1 VTKPSNGAS
10 PMKTRSDLNQS
21 YAAFDQASTMAC
33 VVELSSKSWLAA
45 ATVPGVK
52 RQPRKHLSCNPDELL
67 TQIERWRAEA
77 VKAGHEIKRIVVAFE
92 AGRDGAWLARFLR
105 DRGIEAYVIHAASI
119 PVSREHKRPKTDR
132 LDTEMLMRALLG
144 WLRGEPRHCRMAQI
158 PTLEEEDAKRPAREH
173 DSLVRERTSLINRM
187 KSTLVML
194 GIADFNI
201 KLVKAGQKLAG
212 LRTPNGEPIPPNTL
226 AELYRDLERLAM
238 VRKHLKAIEDARV
251 KRLKEKPNH
260 GANPLVLMLAQIF
273 GLGLETADLLV
284 HEVLTRN
291 LRDQRAVGR
300 YGGLTGSPDESGK
313 TRREQGLAKAGNWR
327 VRHSSLQLAWRW
339 LKWQKGSALAQWY
352 FQRTAGGGDIVRKK
366 MIVALARKI
375 LIGLWRYV
383 TTGELPAGV
392 VLKPVA
398 L

>member
-1 VTKPSNGAS
+1 
-10 PMKTRSDLNQS
+10 MKNRSDLNQS
-21 YAAFDQASTMAC
+21 YAAFDQASTLVC

-52 RQPRKHLSCNPDELL
+52 RQPRKQLSTNPHALQ

-77 VKAGHEIKRIVVAFE
+77 AKAGHDIKRIVVAFE
-92 AGRDGAWLARFLR
+92 AGRDGAWLARWLQA
-105 DRGIEAYVIHAASI
+105 RGIEAYMIHAASI
-119 PVSREHKRPKTDR
+119 PVPREHKRPKTDR
-132 LDTEMLMRALLG
+132 LDTEMLMRAVLG

-158 PTLEEEDAKRPAREH
+158 PTQEEEDARRPAREH

-187 KSTLVML
+187 QSTLVWL
-194 GIADFNI
+194 GITGFNI

-226 AELYRDLERLAM
+226 AELYRGLERLAM
-238 VRKHLKAIEDARV
+238 VRKHIKAIEDARV

-260 GANPLVLMLAQIF
+260 GANPLVLMLAQVL

-284 HEVLTRN
+284 HEVLSRN

-339 LKWQKGSALAQWY
+339 LRHQKGSALAQWY
-352 FQRTAGGGDIVRKK
+352 RARTAGAGDIIRKK

-375 LIGLWRYV
+375 LIALWRYV

-392 VLKPVA
+392 VLKPA
-398 L
+398 AI

>member
-1 VTKPSNGAS
+1 MSTGPSTIVS
-10 PMKTRSDLNQS
+10 
-21 YAAFDQASTMAC
+21 

-52 RQPRKHLSCNPDELL
+52 RQPRKNLSCNPNGLL
-67 TQIERWRAEA
+67 TQIERWRTEA

-92 AGRDGAWLARFLR
+92 AGRDGAWLARFLQ
-105 DRGIEAYVIHAASI
+105 DHGIEAYVIHAASI
-119 PVSREHKRPKTDR
+119 PVPREHKRPKTDR

-158 PTLEEEDAKRPAREH
+158 PTLEQEDAKRPNREH
-173 DSLVRERTSLINRM
+173 KSLVRDQTSLVNRM
-187 KSTLVML
+187 KSMLVCL
-194 GIADFNI
+194 GITNFNI

-226 AELYRDLERLAM
+226 AQLYRDLERLA
-238 VRKHLKAIEDARV
+238 VIRKQIKAIEQELRQ
-251 KRLKEKPNH
+251 RLKAKPTH
-260 GANPLVLMLAQIF
+260 GTNPLVLMLAKIF

-291 LRDQRAVGR
+291 LRDHRAVGR

-339 LKWQKGSALAQWY
+339 LKWQKDSALAQWY
-352 FQRTAGGGDIVRKK
+352 FQRTTDGRGVTRKT

-375 LIGLWRYV
+375 LIALWRYV

>member
-1 VTKPSNGAS
+1 
-10 PMKTRSDLNQS
+10 MKNRSDLNQS
-21 YAAFDQASTMAC
+21 YAAFDEASTMAC
-33 VVELSSKSWLAA
+33 VVELSSSSWLAA
-45 ATVPGVK
+45 GTVPGVK
-52 RQPRKHLSCNPDELL
+52 RQPRKKLSANPHELL
-67 TQIERWRAEA
+67 TQLGRWRAEA
-77 VKAGHEIKRIVVAFE
+77 EKAGHSIKRIVVGFE
-92 AGRDGAWLARFLR
+92 AGRDGAWLARWLQ

-119 PVSREHKRPKTDR
+119 PVPREHKRPKTDR

-144 WLRGEPRHCRMAQI
+144 WLRGEARHCRMAQI
-158 PTLEEEDAKRPAREH
+158 PTLEQEDAKRPSREH
-173 DSLVRERTSLINRM
+173 KNLVSEQTSLVNQL
-187 KSTLVML
+187 KSELVWL
-194 GIADFNI
+194 GITNFNI

-212 LRTPNGEPIPPNTL
+212 LRIPSGEPIPSNAL
-226 AELYRDLERLAM
+226 AELYRGLERLA
-238 VRKHLKAIEDARV
+238 VIRKQIKAIEQAREQ
-251 KRLKEKPNH
+251 RLKAKPAQ
-260 GANPLVLMLAQIF
+260 GTNPLVLMLAQIL

-339 LKWQKGSALAQWY
+339 LKFQKGSALAQWY
-352 FQRTAGGGDIVRKK
+352 FERTAGGGDIIRKK

-375 LIGLWRYV
+375 LVALWRYV

-392 VLKPVA
+392 VLKPA
-398 L
+398 AI

>member
-1 VTKPSNGAS
+1 MN
-10 PMKTRSDLNQS
+10 RSDLNQS
-21 YAAFDQASTMAC
+21 YAAFDQASTIVS

-45 ATVPGVK
+45 CTVPGVK
-52 RQPRKHLSCNPDELL
+52 RQPRKKLSATPYELL

-77 VKAGHEIKRIVVAFE
+77 VKAGHAIKRIVVAFE
-92 AGRDGAWLARFLR
+92 AGRDGLWLARWLR
-105 DRGIEAYVIHAASI
+105 DRGMEAYVIHAASI
-119 PVSREHKRPKTDR
+119 PVPREHKRPKTDR

-144 WLRGEPRHCRMAQI
+144 WLRGEPRHCRMVQL
-158 PTLEEEDAKRPAREH
+158 PTLEQEDAKRPNREH
-173 DSLVRERTSLINRM
+173 ASLVRDQTSLVNRM

-194 GIADFNI
+194 GITSFNI

-226 AELYRDLERLAM
+226 AELYRGLERLA
-238 VRKHLKAIEDARV
+238 VIKKQIKAIEQAREQ
-251 KRLKEKPNH
+251 RLKEKPKQ
-260 GANPLVLMLAQIF
+260 GTNPLVLMLAQVL

-291 LRDQRAVGR
+291 LRDHRAVGR
-300 YGGLTGSPDESGK
+300 YGGMTGSPDESGK

-339 LKWQKGSALAQWY
+339 LKFQKGSALAQWY
-352 FQRTAGGGDIVRKK
+352 RARTTDGRGDTRKT

-375 LIGLWRYV
+375 LIALWRYV

-398 L
+398 I

>member
-1 VTKPSNGAS
+1 MKP
-10 PMKTRSDLNQS
+10 RSDLNQS
-21 YAAFDQASTMAC
+21 YAAFDQASTLVC
-33 VVELSSKSWLAA
+33 VIELSSKSWLLAG
-45 ATVPGVK
+45 TVPGVK
-52 RQPRKHLSCNPDELL
+52 RQPKKNLPAGNPHELQA
-67 TQIERWRAEA
+67 QIERWRAEA
-77 VKAGHEIKRIVVAFE
+77 LKAGHAITRIVVAFE
-92 AGRDGAWLARFLR
+92 AGRDGVWLAHWLR
-105 DRGIEAYVIHAASI
+105 ERGIEVYVIHAASI
-119 PVSREHKRPKTDR
+119 PVPREHKRPKTDR

-144 WLRGEPRHCRMAQI
+144 WLRGEPRHCRMVQI
-158 PTLEEEDAKRPAREH
+158 QTLEQEDAKRPSREH

-187 KSTLVML
+187 KSTLVWL
-194 GIADFNI
+194 GITDFNI

-226 AELYRDLERLAM
+226 AELYHGLERLAM
-238 VRKHLKAIEDARV
+238 IRKHIKAIEEARV
-251 KRLKEKPNH
+251 KRLREKPDY
-260 GANPLVLMLAQIF
+260 GANPLVLMLAKIF

-291 LRDQRAVGR
+291 LRDHRAVGR
-300 YGGLTGSPDESGK
+300 YGGITGSPDESGK

-339 LKWQKGSALAQWY
+339 LKHQKDSALAQWY
-352 FQRTAGGGDIVRKK
+352 RARTAGGGDIIRKK

-375 LIGLWRYV
+375 LVALWRYV

-398 L
+398 I

>member
-1 VTKPSNGAS
+1 
-10 PMKTRSDLNQS
+10 MKNRSDLNQS
-21 YAAFDQASTMAC
+21 YAAFDQASTIVS
-33 VVELSSKSWLAA
+33 VVELSSKNWLAA

-52 RQPRKHLSCNPDELL
+52 RQPRKNLPCNPHGLL

-77 VKAGHEIKRIVVAFE
+77 VKAGHEIERIVVAFE
-92 AGRDGAWLARFLR
+92 AGRDGVWLARFLR
-105 DRGIEAYVIHAASI
+105 ARGIEAHVIHAASI

-144 WLRGEPRHCRMAQI
+144 WLRGEARHCRMVQI
-158 PTLEEEDAKRPAREH
+158 PTLEAEDAKRPSREH
-173 DSLVRERTSLINRM
+173 DDLVRQQTSLVNRM
-187 KSTLVML
+187 KSTLVWL
-194 GIADFNI
+194 GITNFNI

-212 LRTPNGEPIPPNTL
+212 LRTPDGEPIPAKVL
-226 AELYRDLERLAM
+226 AELYRGLERLA
-238 VRKHLKAIEDARV
+238 VIRKQIKAIEEER
-251 KRLKEKPNH
+251 KQRLKEKPTH
-260 GANPLVLMLAQIF
+260 GTNPLVLMLAKIF

-291 LRDQRAVGR
+291 LRDHRAVGR

-339 LKWQKGSALAQWY
+339 LNHQKGSALAQWY
-352 FQRTAGGGDIVRKK
+352 RERTAGGGDLIRKK

-375 LIGLWRYV
+375 LIALWRYV

-398 L
+398 I

>member
-1 VTKPSNGAS
+1 
-10 PMKTRSDLNQS
+10 MKHRSDLNQS
-21 YAAFDQASTMAC
+21 YAAFDQASTIVS
-33 VVELSSKSWLAA
+33 VVELSSKNWLAA
-45 ATVPGVK
+45 AMVPGVK
-52 RQPRKHLSCNPDELL
+52 RQPRKSLSCNPDGLL
-67 TQIERWRAEA
+67 TQIKRWRAEA
-77 VKAGHEIKRIVVAFE
+77 EKAGHEIKRIVVAFE
-92 AGRDGAWLARFLR
+92 AGRDGFWLARFLR
-105 DRGIEAYVIHAASI
+105 DHGIEVYVIHAASI
-119 PVSREHKRPKTDR
+119 PVPREHKRPKTDR

-158 PTLEEEDAKRPAREH
+158 PTQEEEDAKRPAREH
-173 DSLVRERTSLINRM
+173 DSLVRERTKLINRM
-187 KSTLVML
+187 KSMLVML
-194 GIADFNI
+194 GITDFNI

-226 AELYRDLERLAM
+226 AKLYRDLERLAM
-238 VRKHLKAIEDARV
+238 VRKHIKAIEQALRQ
-251 KRLKEKPNH
+251 RLKAKPNH
-260 GANPLVLMLAQIF
+260 GANPLILMLAQIF
-273 GLGLETADLLV
+273 GLGLETAELLV
-284 HEVLTRN
+284 HEVLSRN

-313 TRREQGLAKAGNWR
+313 TRREQGLAKAGNGR
-327 VRHSSLQLAWRW
+327 VRHHSLQLAWRW

-375 LIGLWRYV
+375 LIALWRYV

-398 L
+398 I